1 MSLAFFI
8 AIVLG
13 AITEAASAR
22 PVFASVAVAR
32 EARGAR
38 RTMTVPA
45 ARLASGRGRGT
56 AKPRFRTVSL
66 RRILTVL
73 TGAAAPR
80 APASAR

>member
-22 PVFASVAVAR
+22 PVFASVSVAR
-32 EARGAR
+32 ESRIAR
-38 RTMTVPA
+38 R
-45 ARLASGRGRGT
+45 ASGAVAVRFAGVRSR
-56 AKPRFRTVSL
+56 AASRPRYRTSPLL
-66 RRILTVL
+66 RLVAPL

-80 APASAR
+80 APAAVR